1 MDPGKTSRLAMLLE
15 PVNVHDK
22 KLRLGEVRRG
32 SRDVMA
38 APEYP
43 ELKGCR
49 GHSQGLWLPLQ
60 AWV

>member
-1 MDPGKTSRLAMLLE
+1 MLLE

-22 KLRLGEVRRG
+22 KLSLGEVGRG

-38 APEYP
+38 APQYP

-49 GHSQGLWLPLQ
+49 GHPQGLGLPLL